1 MRRFPRPIY
10 LGISVVLLLTSG
22 CATKAGWQY
31 VPNPGRPAGVQ
42 VPLVVAV
49 ERFQD
54 ERGSSNSRYFWLC
67 IIPLVP
73 YCSSSYSQ
81 PENANGFLT
90 EAAYNFRPSDDLAE
104 ATTIELRQTGMF
116 KDVFVTNR
124 ISDPTA
130 QLTVRG
136 TIDSTQWDGSEYSYL
151 LGPYGSLLWIFGL
164 PIGSAQNNLQNQI
177 GAGRKSH
184 RAAALEHRHQPG
196 LFDYRRHLLQ
206 LRNGFC
212 LPADVSDR
220 DAGGGRV
227 TGGLRRAAASGLVAA
242 DSVRERGFAAQQV
255 NGLSS

>member
-1 MRRFPRPIY
+1 MRRFPAGTHLSI
-10 LGISVVLLLTSG
+10 LLLVLVTTG

-31 VPNPGRPAGVQ
+31 VPNAARPAGAQ

-54 ERGSSNSRYFWLC
+54 ERGTSNSRYFWLC

-124 ISDPTA
+124 SSDPSA

-136 TIDSTQWDGSEYSYL
+136 TIDSTQWDGSKYSYL
-151 LGPYGSLLWIFGL
+151 LGPYGSLLWVFGL
-164 PIGSAQNNLQNQI
+164 PIGSAENNLRIKLDLVERATGQPLWSTDINQNYSI
-177 GAGRKSH
+177 TEGLYYNY
-184 RAAALEHRHQPG
+184 AADFAYPQMYRTGMEAAVASLEGYVSQQP
-196 LFDYRRHLLQ
+196 
-206 LRNGFC
+206 
-212 LPADVSDR
+212 PAFWQRIASE
-220 DAGGGRV
+220 
-227 TGGLRRAAASGLVAA
+227 SGLVLP
-242 DSVRERGFAAQQV
+242 SR
-255 NGLSS
+255 

>member
-1 MRRFPRPIY
+1 MPGFRRPIY
-10 LGISVVLLLTSG
+10 FGVLCLLLLTSG

-31 VPNPGRPAGVQ
+31 VPNAGHPASVQ

-54 ERGSSNSRYFWLC
+54 DRGTSNSRYFWVC

-164 PIGSAQNNLQNQI
+164 PIGSAQNNLRI
-177 GAGRKSH
+177 K
-184 RAAALEHRHQPG
+184 LELVER
-196 LFDYRRHLLQ
+196 
-206 LRNGFC
+206 
-212 LPADVSDR
+212 
-220 DAGGGRV
+220 AGGQQLWSTDINQDYSITEGIYYNY
-227 TGGLRRAAASGLVAA
+227 AA
-242 DSVRERGFAAQQV
+242 DFAYPQMYRTGMESAVASLEAYVAQQPPAV
-255 NGLSS
+255 WQRIASQGETSSPKK